1 MIKWKK
7 SEKKKKEKKLSE
19 NKRGME
25 NQLVWIV

>member
-7 SEKKKKEKKLSE
+7 SKKKKKEKKLSE
-19 NKRGME
+19 NKKGME